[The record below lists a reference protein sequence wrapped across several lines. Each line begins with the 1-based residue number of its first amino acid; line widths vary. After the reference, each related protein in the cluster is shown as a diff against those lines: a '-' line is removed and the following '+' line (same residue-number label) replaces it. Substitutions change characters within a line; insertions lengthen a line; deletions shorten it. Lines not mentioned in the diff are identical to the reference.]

1 MKKIL
6 PVDVIHAGIC
16 YSLPDKALAGFE
28 QDYTS
33 DGMRYY
39 KNILTESGAKLT
51 ISYRKEFGYLCV
63 RISLPKMI
71 YGTNVETF
79 YGSDVDK
86 AISKVNSILLGEQI
100 YADFSDFKIF
110 QMELSHNYVCH
121 SKSEKLRYLNTFKS
135 RRLSRKSNRAYP
147 TSMVYKNKSSRLTI
161 YDKAAEM
168 RIHSNKPIT
177 DETENILR
185 VEYKLNKTALKHYSK
200 DLSVSHVLHDTDLQM
215 VYLNEHS
222 KADIFQKTLSY
233 PQFFNVLGNFIA
245 DKKEREKDKILN
257 FYQYINENGESSAKE
272 AYSPYLFKKYIS
284 IMKVNGYSPI
294 YSYAPVKHIDFNTPF
309 AYDCYLSKEAIKQ
322 IVANC
327 KQEKNTKHVKYSFRL
342 VAKSLP
348 LALPYTFFF
357 KVNIFDTS

>member
-6 PVDVIHAGIC
+6 PVDVVNAGIC
-16 YSLPDKALAGFE
+16 YSLPNKALAGFE
-28 QDYTS
+28 QDYTV

-63 RISLPKMI
+63 RVSLPKLI
-71 YGTNVETF
+71 YGTNSKTF
-79 YGSDVDK
+79 YYTDVDK
-86 AISKVNSILLGEQI
+86 AISTINSILFDEQI

-121 SKSEKLRYLNTFKS
+121 SKSEKLRYLNTFKN
-135 RRLSRKSNRAYP
+135 RKLSRKSNRAYP
-147 TSMVYKNKSSRLTI
+147 TCMVYKNKSSRLTI

-168 RIHSNKPIT
+168 RVHSNKPIT
-177 DETENILR
+177 DEIENILR
-185 VEYKLNKTALKHYSK
+185 VEYKLSKTALKRYTK
-200 DLSVSHVLHDTDLQM
+200 DLSVCHVLHNTDLQM
-215 VYLNEHS
+215 VYLNEHN

-233 PQFFNVLGNFIA
+233 PQFFNVLDNLIA
-245 DKKEREKDKILN
+245 DKKEREKDKILS

-294 YSYAPVKHIDFNTPF
+294 YSYSPVKSINFNTPF
-309 AYDCYLSKEAIKQ
+309 EDDCYLSKEEIKQ
-322 IVANC
+322 IVANY
-327 KQEKNTKHVKYSFRL
+327 KKEQNIKPVKYSFSS
-342 VAKSLP
+342 VAKLLSLD
-348 LALPYTFFF
+348 LPYTFFF
-357 KVNIFDTS
+357 NVNIFDTS

>member
-16 YSLPDKALAGFE
+16 YSVPDEALAEFK
-28 QDYTS
+28 QDYTA

-63 RISLPKMI
+63 RVSLPKLI
-71 YGTNVETF
+71 YGTNAETF
-79 YGSDVDK
+79 YSSDADK
-86 AISKVNSILLGEQI
+86 AISKVNRILLDEHI

-121 SKSEKLRYLNTFKS
+121 SKSEKFRYLNTFKN
-135 RRLSRKSNRAYP
+135 RKLSRKSNRVYP
-147 TSMVYKNKSSRLTI
+147 TCMVYKNKSSRLTI

-168 RIHSNKPIT
+168 RVHSNKPIT
-177 DETENILR
+177 NEIENILR
-185 VEYKLNKTALKHYSK
+185 VEYKLSKTALKRYTK
-200 DLSVSHVLHDTDLQM
+200 DLTVYHVLHDADLQM
-215 VYLNEHS
+215 VYLNEHN

-233 PQFFNVLGNFIA
+233 PQFFNVLGNLIA
-245 DKKEREKDKILN
+245 DKKEREKDKILS
-257 FYQYINENGESSAKE
+257 FYQYINQNGESSAKE
-272 AYSPYLFKKYIS
+272 AYSPYLFKKYIA
-284 IMKVNGYSPI
+284 IMKANGYSPI
-294 YSYAPVKHIDFNTPF
+294 YSYAPVKRIDFNIPF
-309 AYDCYLSKEAIKQ
+309 AGDCYLSKEEIKQ

-327 KQEKNTKHVKYSFRL
+327 KKEQNIKLVKYSFL
-342 VAKSLP
+342 SVAKSLP
-348 LALPYTFFF
+348 LALPCNFFF

>member
-16 YSLPDKALAGFE
+16 YSLPDKALVGFE
-28 QDYTS
+28 QDYTV

-39 KNILTESGAKLT
+39 KNILTESGSKLT

-63 RISLPKMI
+63 RVSLPKLI
-71 YGTNVETF
+71 YGTNTETF
-79 YGSDVDK
+79 YYSDADK
-86 AISKVNSILLGEQI
+86 AVSKVNSILLDEHI

-121 SKSEKLRYLNTFKS
+121 SKSEKLRYLNTFKN
-135 RRLSRKSNRAYP
+135 RKLKRKSNRAYP
-147 TSMVYKNKSSRLTI
+147 TCMVYKNKSSRLTI
-161 YDKAAEM
+161 YDKSAEM
-168 RIHSNKPIT
+168 RVHSNKLIT
-177 DETENILR
+177 DEAEKILR
-185 VEYKLNKTALKHYSK
+185 VEYKLNKTALKRYTK

-215 VYLNEHS
+215 VYLNEHN

-233 PQFFNVLGNFIA
+233 PQFFNVLGNLIA
-245 DKKEREKDKILN
+245 DKKEREKDKILS

-294 YSYAPVKHIDFNTPF
+294 YCYSPIKSINFNAPFE
-309 AYDCYLSKEAIKQ
+309 YDCHLSKEEIKQ
-322 IVANC
+322 IVANLE
-327 KQEKNTKHVKYSFRL
+327 KEKNAKPIKYSFSL
-342 VAKSLP
+342 VAKLLP
-348 LALPYTFFF
+348 LALPCDFFS